1 MLGDHCEPSQHWP
14 PLNFKGPGVLI
25 CSIDN
30 MPTQL
35 PREATDFFGD
45 LLFPHVHNILKSDA
59 TQPFEDH
66 EIEKMGKVVSG
77 KIIY

>member
-1 MLGDHCEPSQHWP
+1 MIKYSNWKP
-14 PLNFKGPGVLI
+14 P
-25 CSIDN
+25 
-30 MPTQL
+30 QL

-66 EIEKMGKVVSG
+66 EIEKMGQVVSG
-77 KIIY
+77 IDNLLVGIINWSSAARSVA